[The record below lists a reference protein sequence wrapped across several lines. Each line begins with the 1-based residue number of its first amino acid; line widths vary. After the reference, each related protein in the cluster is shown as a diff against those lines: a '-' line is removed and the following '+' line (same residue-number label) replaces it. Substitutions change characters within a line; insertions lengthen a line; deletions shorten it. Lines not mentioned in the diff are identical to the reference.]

1 MLFLHS
7 YLREE
12 SKKVKI
18 GNYDAL
24 LIKAF
29 TVESEYGVRRDA
41 VWTIRSSS

>member
-1 MLFLHS
+1 MLFLHP

-12 SKKVKI
+12 NKVKI

-29 TVESEYGVRRDA
+29 TVANEYGVRREA
-41 VWTIRSSS
+41 FWTIRSNS